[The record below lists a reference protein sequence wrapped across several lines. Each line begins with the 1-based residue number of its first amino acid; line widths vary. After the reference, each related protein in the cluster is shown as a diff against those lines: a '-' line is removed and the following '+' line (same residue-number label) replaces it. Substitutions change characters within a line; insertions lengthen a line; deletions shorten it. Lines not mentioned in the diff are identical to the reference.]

1 MVVAPFKIQDI
12 RDFIL
17 AENVPSA
24 CTLQVDQEVEDRIGR
39 SHLIFESKS
48 MGLIMRYVI
57 EREYDIEIDFCD
69 SVPIREQGVERDFC
83 FTELDQLRKVKA
95 DEKNNGTIRCTM
107 NGNMHQLEEGG
118 MFSSETWHPI

>member
-1 MVVAPFKIQDI
+1 M
-12 RDFIL
+12 

-83 FTELDQLRKVKA
+83 FTELDQRRKVKA
-95 DEKNNGTIRCTM
+95 DEQNNGTIRCTM
-107 NGNMHQLEEGG
+107 NGNMHLLEEGG
-118 MFSSETWHPI
+118 MFSSETWHPV

>member
-69 SVPIREQGVERDFC
+69 SVPIRE
-83 FTELDQLRKVKA
+83 
-95 DEKNNGTIRCTM
+95 
-107 NGNMHQLEEGG
+107 
-118 MFSSETWHPI
+118 

>member
-1 MVVAPFKIQDI
+1 
-12 RDFIL
+12 
-17 AENVPSA
+17 
-24 CTLQVDQEVEDRIGR
+24 
-39 SHLIFESKS
+39 
-48 MGLIMRYVI
+48 MGLIMRYII

-95 DEKNNGTIRCTM
+95 DELNNGTIRCTM

-118 MFSSETWHPI
+118 MFSSETWEPI